1 MKRGDEVVITSQ
13 DCPRLSSSWG
23 QRKKRKGI
31 VFKIV
36 PLPAPPLPLN
46 QSYRLVEQQVT
57 PWTDDL
63 NNLRSLRII
72 TRPASL

>member
-1 MKRGDEVVITSQ
+1 MRRGDEVVITNQ
-13 DCPRLSSSWG
+13 VGPRLLSSWR
-23 QRKKRKGI
+23 QRGKRQGI
-31 VFKIV
+31 VIKIV

-46 QSYRLVEQQVT
+46 QFYRLVEQQVT

-72 TRPASL
+72 ARPASL